1 MLVDLSTTSIPLRQQ
16 YLQHAIAPRPIC
28 FASTVSAAGAVNLSP
43 FSFFNMFSTTP
54 PIVIFSPSRRVRDN
68 TVKHT
73 LENVLEV
80 PEVVI
85 NMVDSGMVQQVSLAS
100 CDYPRGVNEFVK
112 AGFTPSPATRV
123 RPPLVRESKVSME
136 CLVREVKSLGSEAG
150 AGNLVICEVL
160 CMHIADNILD
170 AKGMIDQ
177 RKLHHVA
184 RLGGDWY
191 SVTGPDNLF
200 IVEKPNAHTGIGLDA
215 LPPSIRLSNVLT
227 GNHLGQLAN
236 VHEYPSIDPA
246 FDDERLRHIVTYF
259 SISPEEMEREL
270 HHYAAK
276 LLAEGRVAAAWQVLL
291 AGQ

>member
-1 MLVDLSTTSIPLRQQ
+1 MLVDLQSISIPLRQQ

-28 FASTVSAAGAVNLSP
+28 FASTVNAAGEVNLSP

-85 NMVDSGMVQQVSLAS
+85 NMVDLDMVQQVSLAS
-100 CDYPRGVNEFVK
+100 CDYPRGTNEFVK
-112 AGFTPSPATRV
+112 AGFTATPALRV
-123 RPPLVRESKVSME
+123 KPPMVRESKVRME
-136 CLVREVKSLGSEAG
+136 CLVREVKSLGTEPG

-160 CMHIADNILD
+160 CMHIADEILD
-170 AKGMIDQ
+170 VHGMIDQ

-191 SVTGPDNLF
+191 SVTGESNLF
-200 IVEKPNAHTGIGLDA
+200 QVEKPNAHTGIGIDA
-215 LPPSIRLSNVLT
+215 LPAGIRLSPILT
-227 GNHLGQLAN
+227 GNQLGQLAN
-236 VHEYPSIDPA
+236 VHEYPLIDPT
-246 FDDERLRHIVTYF
+246 FRDERLTNIILYF

-270 HHYAAK
+270 HRYAAT
-276 LLAEGRVAAAWQVLL
+276 LLTEGKVAAAWQVLL
-291 AGQ
+291 AAP